1 MRIAAWLSARRVS
14 AVAAFALWTAL
25 WTVMAPA
32 NAVLPADHLVAE
44 VLPTPPNPH
53 WIYAIDIVFGQMT
66 ESKVVLIDGDT
77 RRMLGMVN
85 SGLSAG
91 FAASPDKKELY
102 VSETY
107 YSRGTR
113 GERTDVV
120 TVVSADELKPIAEIG
135 IPPKRFL
142 SLNVPYGTITTPDG
156 RFLLVFN
163 FTPATSVSVVDIAGR
178 KFVGE
183 IATPGCSLTYPM
195 RDSRGFA
202 MLCADGHLLTVR
214 LDDTGA
220 SAGQKTSDQR
230 FFDSQKESLN
240 VTPARLGAHY
250 FFVSFHGVVHGLD
263 LSGDTPAVDEP
274 WSLLSDADKRA
285 GWRPGGWQE
294 AAANQVLD
302 RLYVVMHKGGEGT
315 HKDPGPEVWVYDLAS
330 HRRIARIH
338 MKTPVISVLTST
350 DDHPLLYGLG
360 ADSAVHVYDA
370 RTGVY
375 KGSAKGLLQTGIFF
389 ANP

>member
-1 MRIAAWLSARRVS
+1 MLCIAA
-14 AVAAFALWTAL
+14 T
-25 WTVMAPA
+25 PA
-32 NAVLPADHLVAE
+32 GAVLPADQLKAE
-44 VLPTPPNPH
+44 VLPTPPSPH
-53 WIYAIDIVFGQMT
+53 WLYAVDIVFSSMT
-66 ESKVVLIDGDT
+66 EGKIVLIDADS
-77 RRMLGMVN
+77 RRMLGMMSTGIV
-85 SGLSAG
+85 AG
-91 FAASPDKKELY
+91 FAPSPDKKELY
-102 VSETY
+102 VTDTF

-120 TVVSADELKPIAEIG
+120 TIYNTDELKPIAEIA

-142 SLNVPYGTITTPDG
+142 SLTVPYGTINTPDG

-163 FTPATSVSVVDIAGR
+163 FTPATSVSVVDLKSR

-183 IATPGCSLTYPM
+183 IATPGCSLTYPT

-230 FFDSQKESLN
+230 FFDPDKESLN
-240 VTPARLGAHY
+240 VTPARLGEHY
-250 FFVSFHGVVHGLD
+250 FFVSFLGVVHGLD
-263 LSGDTPAVDEP
+263 LTRDKPAYDEP
-274 WSLLSDADKRA
+274 WSLLSNADRHA

-294 AAANQVLD
+294 AAANQVLN

-315 HKDPGPEVWVYDLAS
+315 HKDPGPEVWVYDLAT
-330 HRRIARIH
+330 HKRIQRIH
-338 MKTPVISVLTST
+338 MKTPVVSVLTST
-350 DDHPLLYGLG
+350 DDHPLLYGVG
-360 ADSAVHVYDA
+360 ADGAVHVYDA
-370 RTGVY
+370 RTGTY
-375 KGSAKGLLQTGIFF
+375 KGSVKGLLQTAVVL

>member
-1 MRIAAWLSARRVS
+1 MNTALLPVRRLATIAALALSIG
-14 AVAAFALWTAL
+14 T
-25 WTVMAPA
+25 APA
-32 NAVLPADHLVAE
+32 EAVLSADHLKAE
-44 VLPTPPNPH
+44 VLPTPPSPH
-53 WIYAIDIVFGQMT
+53 WIYAVDIVFSQMT
-66 ESKVVLIDGDT
+66 EGKIVLIDGDT

-85 SGLSAG
+85 TGMSAG
-91 FAASPDKKELY
+91 FAPSPDKKELY

-120 TVVSADELKPIAEIG
+120 TVVSTDELKPIAEIA

-142 SLNVPYGTITTPDG
+142 SLNVPYGTVTTPDG
-156 RFLLVFN
+156 RFLLIFN
-163 FTPATSVSVVDIAGR
+163 FTPATSVSVVDLKSR

-195 RDSRGFA
+195 SDSRGFA
-202 MLCADGHLLTVR
+202 MLCAYGRLLTVG
-214 LDDTGA
+214 LDDTGE
-220 SAGQKTSDQR
+220 STGQKTSDQR
-230 FFDSQKESLN
+230 FFDSEKESLN
-240 VTPARLGAHY
+240 VTPARLGTHY
-250 FFVSFHGVVHGLD
+250 FFISFLGVVHGLD
-263 LSGDTPAVDEP
+263 LSGDTPAYDAP
-274 WSLLSDADKRA
+274 WSLLSGVDGRA

-294 AAANQVLD
+294 AAANRVLD

-315 HKDPGPEVWVYDLAS
+315 HKDPGPEVWVYDLAT
-330 HRRIARIH
+330 HKRIARIR

-350 DDHPLLYGLG
+350 GDHPLLYGLG
-360 ADSAVHVYDA
+360 ADGAVHVYDA

-375 KGSAKGLLQTGIFF
+375 KGSAKGLVQTGIFL